1 MASLIIMQS
10 LFCVL
15 ISTTISQAF
24 IPHPLIA
31 YGALSSNSK
40 SYEQTNTKIVFFSIT
55 VGITHAEITQL
66 AVIRSLAR
74 FLYDTHLRSND
85 TNTTTIN
92 EEKFFATE
100 YTIDDLYELI
110 YPKFDSVERSLYT
123 LPLKFVLD
131 SIMTFNVLVDFDE
144 KTKRVSAAHF
154 DNEAFVNASRRIL
167 RFRQTSITTF
177 NSSIID
183 FFSVDSYQSNT

>member
-1 MASLIIMQS
+1 MQS
-10 LFCVL
+10 LFYIL
-15 ISTTISQAF
+15 ISTSISQAF

-40 SYEQTNTKIVFFSIT
+40 FLLYLQKSKRENFFFSIT

-74 FLYDTHLRSND
+74 FLYDTHVRSNH

-131 SIMTFNVLVDFDE
+131 SIMTFDVLVDFDE

-154 DNEAFVNASRRIL
+154 DNEAFTNASRRIL
-167 RFRQTSITTF
+167 RFRQKSLIIIY
-177 NSSIID
+177 SSPMID
-183 FFSVDSYQSNT
+183 FLCL